1 MGLEKVVWLAK
12 LQNVKCTV
20 LLLFVLNG
28 TVFGLALWLVS
39 IQNSWPEQVLVV
51 IGILV
56 VVSSL
61 RVFWLGAMGF
71 AQVAVASVMI
81 TAQQDKDA
89 QAAAADD
96 DVATQDGSLTQ
107 RDRRR
112 RYKQWLWGGRVG
124 FLLACLQVVGAA
136 YLTHIIVE
144 KEYANIHHNGQT
156 GHWQKTVL
164 VILNVFSWAATVVQC
179 CVGSNMMAWHSLY
192 DIHDEAWRAHYREV
206 FNHGIR
212 EALCC
217 LGKSRY
223 LSQLKNDEVD
233 SVAAL
238 LGDLVA
244 YRAQG
249 ASHLEVLAGVAMLKN
264 QPPQLQSFSD
274 KYKPAPV
281 KELLEASILQ
291 PYAVAA
297 YTGLLL
303 DIGRN
308 PLIFPCVW
316 LYRQGV
322 LAPWNR
328 NQRPVLQGD
337 NWWRGHAAAFLKH
350 VNLPPEA
357 LRNGRVSQVNG
368 EAAYF
373 VVVLRKLRTVLVAIR
388 GTETPEDL
396 LTDGLSQECLL
407 SNTDLLGLLTG
418 PGIDEKVRSNLET
431 MPHYAHIGIV
441 NAARELSKELD
452 NLTEDDNRS
461 MTLNNSS
468 AKSPDHE
475 SNNQGLLS
483 KLLGSGG
490 DCKGYKL
497 RLVGH
502 SLGGAIAALTGL
514 RLRGRYPK
522 LRVYAFGVLPCIDA
536 VTAEA
541 CESFVTSV
549 VYNDEFSSRLSVASM
564 VRLRTNA
571 LNALAS
577 DSNSRNSSS
586 RQHSKVMRNQEDS
599 SNSSSSSRS
608 GIQEEEDAM
617 RRSSHG
623 STVSDSQDS
632 TERVSSSSASPS
644 GRLLHSNLDCFLDVT
659 TPKVKPQTLRKSCL
673 RDPSL
678 KRCIDPD
685 GIPFFSLG
693 DLWDSFDEWSAYG
706 AGVPLML
713 NGDENVVQ
721 YYVPYVSALQLYTLP
736 SRRPHVGYRAP
747 GAESDEGSEASSD
760 GENESPMGLGRS
772 LRRQSFKDS
781 DSSSSCS
788 HMGSGPRLECS
799 PFVNGDGEEGEVW
812 SYFETSPPYSR
823 VPLVDK
829 IADLS
834 QDFDPESN
842 PLRTLR
848 SVDLLP
854 NSWLSVAWYPIY
866 RIPTGPTLRDLAAC
880 FLTFHSLSTP
890 MHGASGVQA
899 CDLPML
905 CPHDTSRLALR
916 AFGLAS
922 YKLKGALWT
931 SNLERRHA
939 TLLQNSADAHLKQL
953 GVQHPDY
960 IFFTSR
966 SNSGR

>member
-12 LQNVKCTV
+12 LQNLKCTV

-28 TVFGLALWLVS
+28 TVFGLALWLVIVS

-51 IGILV
+51 IVILV
-56 VVSSL
+56 VVSGF

-89 QAAAADD
+89 Q
-96 DVATQDGSLTQ
+96 DGSLSH

-136 YLTHIIVE
+136 YLTHVIVE
-144 KEYANIHHNGQT
+144 KKYANIHHNGQT

-192 DIHDEAWRAHYREV
+192 DMHDEAWRAHYREV

-212 EALCC
+212 ETLCC

-274 KYKPAPV
+274 KYKPAPA

-350 VNLPPEA
+350 ANLPPEA

-373 VVVLRKLRTVLVAIR
+373 VVVLHKLRTVLVAIR

-396 LTDGLSQECLL
+396 LTDGLSQECHL

-418 PGIDEKVRSNLET
+418 PGIDEKVRLNVMET

-452 NLTEDDNRS
+452 NLTEDDNS
-461 MTLNNSS
+461 
-468 AKSPDHE
+468 
-475 SNNQGLLS
+475 NQGLLS

-522 LRVYAFGVLPCIDA
+522 LHVYAFGVLPCIDA

-577 DSNSRNSSS
+577 DSSSRNSSS
-586 RQHSKVMRNQEDS
+586 RQHSKVMRNQVEDS
-599 SNSSSSSRS
+599 SNSSSSFHTAAGGQGR
-608 GIQEEEDAM
+608 GVAA
-617 RRSSHG
+617 G
-623 STVSDSQDS
+623 
-632 TERVSSSSASPS
+632 VSSSSASPS

-736 SRRPHVGYRAP
+736 SRRPHVGAP

-890 MHGASGVQA
+890 MHGASGVEA
-899 CDLPML
+899 CGLPML
-905 CPHDTSRLALR
+905 CPRDTSRLALR